1 MVRIRIRVKARVR
14 FRVIVVTV
22 RVVIRPCIS
31 VEGRN
36 YKFVLQE
43 TVKMEVYVI
52 K

>member
-1 MVRIRIRVKARVR
+1 MGFRVRVR
-14 FRVIVVTV
+14 FRFRVRVIVVTV

-43 TVKMEVYVI
+43 TVKTEVYVI